1 MEDNN
6 NTTLEQTGLKRRS
19 REQILALIKA
29 DENMYAQFLKLS
41 KSMQEQMLEF
51 CMGKRG
57 LLITY
62 DPFFKMIFN
71 PEENPERLSVFL
83 SALLKQKVVVKR
95 VLPSESSRLTAEGSL
110 LIMDILVEL
119 ESGALANVEMQ
130 KIGYLF
136 PGERGACYSSDL
148 VLRQYARVKEERA
161 EKFAYKDMEKV
172 YTIVLMEKSGREFHA
187 FPEDYYHYGKQE
199 FDTGIELNL
208 LQEYIYIPLDIFLD
222 NFHENTHNEIKE
234 LDAWLCFLS
243 SDNLEDMLR
252 ILEAYPDFIALY
264 REIMEFQAKP
274 EELIGMFSEALE
286 IMDRN
291 TTRYMIEEQAKEIEE
306 QKKVVARQKKA
317 LTEKDIVLTEKEKAL
332 AEQKKALDKQAKE
345 NAMLKAELEK
355 LKSTLG

>member
-1 MEDNN
+1 MQENN
-6 NTTLEQTGLKRRS
+6 NASLEQTGLKRRT

-29 DENMYAQFLKLS
+29 DENMYAQFLNLS

-71 PEENPERLSVFL
+71 PE
-83 SALLKQKVVVKR
+83 
-95 VLPSESSRLTAEGSL
+95 
-110 LIMDILVEL
+110 
-119 ESGALANVEMQ
+119 
-130 KIGYLF
+130 
-136 PGERGACYSSDL
+136 
-148 VLRQYARVKEERA
+148 
-161 EKFAYKDMEKV
+161 
-172 YTIVLMEKSGREFHA
+172 
-187 FPEDYYHYGKQE
+187 DYYHYGKQE
-199 FDTGIELNL
+199 FDTGIDINM

-222 NFHENTHNEIKE
+222 NFHKNTHNEIKE

-306 QKKVVARQKKA
+306 QKKT
-317 LTEKDIVLTEKEKAL
+317 LTEKDKTLEK
-332 AEQKKALDKQAKE
+332 QMKE
-345 NAMLKAELEK
+345 IEELKAELER
-355 LKSTLG
+355 LKK